1 MLAGEIDGY
10 VLDKRYLRRDGGV
23 LECALAVRCERDAGG
38 AVRRVFAIVQ
48 DISERRAAERALQT
62 ERDQL
67 EAQVAART
75 AELVAARDAAEQAS
89 CAKSEF
95 LASMSHELRTPLN
108 AILGFGQLIEL
119 DRALGVRTQTHVREV
134 LRAGRHL
141 LRLINEVLDLAQVES
156 GRLVISPEAIEVSA
170 LVAGAVALTTP
181 LAEARRI
188 ALHTRLEPGLVVR
201 ADRTRLEQVLLNLLA
216 NAVKYNRVGGEVHV
230 DATAVDVRRL
240 RLAVR
245 DTGSGIAAAKQAQ
258 LFQPFNRLGAENGAV
273 EGTGIGLALS
283 RRLVELMGGRIG
295 VDSAPGVGSSFW
307 VELPRGLMAAPPA
320 DAPAAADG
328 ASPALPAVTVAYVED
343 NPANLALVEQIVAR
357 HAGVRLVSAAN
368 GRAGLELI
376 RRERPALVLLDI
388 HLPEM
393 DGYELLARLRADAR
407 TRDIPAVALTAQAM
421 PSDARRAIEAGF
433 DEYLA
438 KPIDIPVFDNVL
450 RRLLGSAG

>member
-1 MLAGEIDGY
+1 
-10 VLDKRYLRRDGGV
+10 
-23 LECALAVRCERDAGG
+23 
-38 AVRRVFAIVQ
+38 
-48 DISERRAAERALQT
+48 
-62 ERDQL
+62 
-67 EAQVAART
+67 
-75 AELVAARDAAEQAS
+75 
-89 CAKSEF
+89 
-95 LASMSHELRTPLN
+95 
-108 AILGFGQLIEL
+108 
-119 DRALGVRTQTHVREV
+119 
-134 LRAGRHL
+134 
-141 LRLINEVLDLAQVES
+141 
-156 GRLVISPEAIEVSA
+156 
-170 LVAGAVALTTP
+170 
-181 LAEARRI
+181 
-188 ALHTRLEPGLVVR
+188 
-201 ADRTRLEQVLLNLLA
+201 
-216 NAVKYNRVGGEVHV
+216 
-230 DATAVDVRRL
+230 
-240 RLAVR
+240 
-245 DTGSGIAAAKQAQ
+245 
-258 LFQPFNRLGAENGAV
+258 
-273 EGTGIGLALS
+273 
-283 RRLVELMGGRIG
+283 MGGRIG

>member
-1 MLAGEIDGY
+1 
-10 VLDKRYLRRDGGV
+10 
-23 LECALAVRCERDAGG
+23 
-38 AVRRVFAIVQ
+38 
-48 DISERRAAERALQT
+48 
-62 ERDQL
+62 
-67 EAQVAART
+67 
-75 AELVAARDAAEQAS
+75 LVAARDAAEQAS
-89 CAKSEF
+89 RAKSEF

-119 DRALGVRTQTHVREV
+119 DRALGVRTQAHVREV

-156 GRLVISPEAIEVSA
+156 GRLVISPEAIDVDA
-170 LVAGAVALTTP
+170 LVAGALALTTP
-181 LAEARRI
+181 LAEVRRI
-188 ALHTRLEPGLVVR
+188 ALHARIEPGLVVR
-201 ADRTRLEQVLLNLLA
+201 ADRMRLEQVLLNLLA

-230 DATAVDVRRL
+230 DATVVDARRL
-240 RLAVR
+240 RLTVR
-245 DTGSGIAAAKQAQ
+245 DTGSGIPPAKQAQ

-283 RRLVELMGGRIG
+283 RRLVELMGGHIG
-295 VDSAPGVGSSFW
+295 IDSTPGVGSSFW

-357 HAGVRLVSAAN
+357 HAGVRLVSAPN

-450 RRLLGSAG
+450 RRLLGNAG